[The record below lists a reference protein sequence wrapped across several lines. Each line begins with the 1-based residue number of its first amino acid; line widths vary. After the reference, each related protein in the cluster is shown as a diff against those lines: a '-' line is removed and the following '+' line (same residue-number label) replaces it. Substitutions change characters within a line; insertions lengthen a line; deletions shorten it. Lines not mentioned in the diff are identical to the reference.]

1 MRGRIVGIAL
11 DRTGRYLYVN
21 VRKWPE
27 DWVPAADVCPPI
39 AEDIEMKVLDLTER
53 RFLDVTYKG
62 HKGFTNSLGAFY
74 IYLDTR

>member
-1 MRGRIVGIAL
+1 MRGHIVGIAL
-11 DRTGRYLYVN
+11 DRTGRYLHVN

-53 RFLDVTYKG
+53 RSLSFFYLFLVD
-62 HKGFTNSLGAFY
+62 N
-74 IYLDTR
+74 IYNNINNH